1 MFSKIRKHFK
11 TCNDCCSGRLPDQ
24 NLSISPS
31 EIMAL
36 TQRGIAASAGNV
48 GLSYNEGSLSPVLTI
63 DQLRGV
69 DAADVWTAQK
79 TARSNLI
86 EAHKKSKVN

>member
-11 TCNDCCSGRLPDQ
+11 ACYDCCEGRLPDQ

-36 TQRGIAASAGNV
+36 TQRGIAASANNL
-48 GLSYNEGSLSPVLTI
+48 GLSFNEGSLSPELTI
-63 DQLRGV
+63 DQMRGV
-69 DAADVWTAQK
+69 DAADVWTAQQ
-79 TARSNLI
+79 TARANLI
-86 EAHKKSKVN
+86 QAHKKSKAK

>member
-11 TCNDCCSGRLPDQ
+11 TCNDCCQGSLPEQ

-36 TQRGIAASAGNV
+36 TQRGIAASANNL
-48 GLSYNEGSLSPVLTI
+48 GLSFNEGSAIPELTI
-63 DQLRGV
+63 DQMRGV
-69 DAADVWTAQK
+69 DAADVWTAQQ
-79 TARSNLI
+79 TARANLVQ
-86 EAHKKSKVN
+86 AHKKSKAK